1 MLPISPPPKPAR
13 LSLSNGSVSALVY
26 VMSVYIQFF
35 IQDNQYIIII
45 EHCKKPL
52 DDYVATQ
59 VSKVKVV
66 HLPQR
71 DGLIRARLAGAKRAV
86 GEVLIFLDSHTEANV
101 NWLPPLLG
109 KNKYGDK
116 HLFLQGI
123 QFLIQPNE
131 VFFSASVIVIT
142 AVFCH
147 RLTKQRKILKLIQ
160 RKFNFAQ

>member
-1 MLPISPPPKPAR
+1 M
-13 LSLSNGSVSALVY
+13 
-26 VMSVYIQFF
+26 YIIYHVL
-35 IQDNQYIIII
+35 IQDDQYIVVL

-59 VSKVKVV
+59 VSKVKVI

-109 KNKYGDK
+109 KD
-116 HLFLQGI
+116 QI
-123 QFLIQPNE
+123 W
-131 VFFSASVIVIT
+131 
-142 AVFCH
+142 
-147 RLTKQRKILKLIQ
+147 
-160 RKFNFAQ
+160 